1 MTDCPFL
8 YVRGAEKRLFFK
20 KKTLA
25 FARVFKGD
33 AVPE

>member
-1 MTDCPFL
+1 MNNEEVFL
-8 YVRGAEKRLFFK
+8 YGRE

-33 AVPE
+33 AGRSPA